1 LKTTGYTTSTLSG
14 FFQLDPTGI
23 TPVLRKKMLINFI
36 PTPSAKSDPYHFRL
50 PAGVLPGVALEFF
63 YLLVS
68 DLI

>member
-1 LKTTGYTTSTLSG
+1 V
-14 FFQLDPTGI
+14 I
-23 TPVLRKKMLINFI
+23 TPVLRKKMLMKFI
-36 PTPSAKSDPYHFRL
+36 PPPSAKSDPYHFRL